1 MLIHEIVP
9 LKVLIYMLH
18 NLPVDLCFLLLQVVL
33 SNIIAL
39 EAWIDMGN
47 NFSVHLACVVTCA
60 CVCACPCK
68 CMHVFGLFCLAH
80 SLFLSLKSESSNSS
94 FTSVVSCCLV
104 FFPFLELIIY
114 V

>member
-1 MLIHEIVP
+1 MLN
-9 LKVLIYMLH
+9 
-18 NLPVDLCFLLLQVVL
+18 NLPVDLCFLLLHVVL
-33 SNIIAL
+33 MSNIIAL
-39 EAWIDMGN
+39 KVWMDMGN

-60 CVCACPCK
+60 CACTCK

-80 SLFLSLKSESSNSS
+80 SLYLSLKSESSNSS